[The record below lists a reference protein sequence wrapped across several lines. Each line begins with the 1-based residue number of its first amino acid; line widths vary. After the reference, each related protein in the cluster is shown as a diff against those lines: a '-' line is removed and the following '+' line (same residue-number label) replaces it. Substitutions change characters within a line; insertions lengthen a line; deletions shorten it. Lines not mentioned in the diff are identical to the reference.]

1 MTPRPNSVALGTVRA
16 DLELEGTIMFREE
29 VQNQATVKQ
38 APLTRQENKERY
50 GILRRL
56 YELLVAPH
64 RTIREPAQQRQAR
77 LLSAL
82 LLFIVIQAIPASLW
96 VVFTNESVPPSR
108 NPFLFV
114 AIPTEA
120 MFVLAYILSRT
131 PRYILGAYLSIF
143 MLPIFTLAAALTA
156 DVRVFGAGELL
167 IWLVLSVAIASI
179 FFSVKFTA
187 LLAGLNV
194 ALLIT
199 LPLVWSEIEAA
210 DILHAVIANVILSTT
225 VVVSAHHRN
234 QVELDR
240 QRSLAESEL
249 RYRTLLETV
258 FDGIILHDN
267 ETIFQANPG
276 FAEMFGFDDPEE
288 LVGVSLTSFAVS
300 GSGNRLIAE
309 EMAKGLK
316 QVHEVPAIR
325 RDGTRLT
332 VEVVGKSQ
340 PYLGRTIQMA
350 AVRDISER
358 KRAEAA
364 EYRRRVLAESL
375 RDTAAALNST
385 LDLNEVLERILE
397 NVNRVVPHNAASIVI
412 ISDAEGVVTRA
423 RGYHMQELKNGL
435 SFELAEIPFM
445 QEMLRTAEPVIIKD
459 TSEAAEWVDIFGA
472 EWQGSLLSAPIILDG
487 RVIGFINLESQQPH
501 FFTVSQADD
510 LKTFA
515 DQAGLAIANA
525 TLYKQLREWSSSL
538 ETAVQARTVELRR
551 TKEQLEVILNNSPET
566 ILLLDIDG
574 VVMAANQAVEREFG
588 YQVDDVDGKSLKS
601 FAAHSNEAA
610 IMSALRKAIALKE
623 VQHIELL
630 ARRSSGSEFDA
641 DLFVTPVVEDNDVI
655 NLVASIRDITSLKEV
670 ERIKDAF
677 VSNVSHELRSPIT
690 SLKLQQALLRLQ
702 PQNKDRIS
710 VRIERE
716 IARLQYIIDDLL
728 RLSRLEQN
736 RVDLEWDEINL
747 NLLVE
752 DYISDRAE
760 LARSQGLNLILQT
773 DNGETP
779 PLVKGDKGLLGQVLS
794 ILLTNAMDYTPAG
807 GEVMVCTMTENRPE
821 GLGAAFCV
829 EDNGPGISEHDLE
842 HIFERFYRG
851 EAGRQSSAPGT
862 GLGLAIAKE
871 IVQRHGGIISVSSAK
886 ADGTGARFQ
895 VWLPAESEVSQLKD

>member
-1 MTPRPNSVALGTVRA
+1 
-16 DLELEGTIMFREE
+16 MFREE
-29 VQNQATVKQ
+29 VQNQASLKQ
-38 APLTRQENKERY
+38 APLAQQENKEQY
-50 GILRRL
+50 GFFRRL

-64 RTIREPAQQRQAR
+64 PNVREPAQQRQAR

-82 LLFIVIQAIPASLW
+82 LLFIVIQAIPATL
-96 VVFTNESVPPSR
+96 VVIITNDEVRPLS
-108 NPFLFV
+108 NPFLYV
-114 AIPTEA
+114 ALPTEA
-120 MFVLAYILSRT
+120 TFLVAYFLSRG
-131 PRYILGAYLSIF
+131 PRYILGAYLSIL
-143 MLPIFTLAAALTA
+143 MLPVFTLAGALTA

-167 IWLVLSVAIASI
+167 FWLVLSVAIASI
-179 FFSVKFTA
+179 FFSVRLTA
-187 LLAGLNV
+187 TLAAVNV
-194 ALLIT
+194 ALVVF
-199 LPLVWSEIEAA
+199 LPIVWSEIAAA
-210 DILHAVIANVILSTT
+210 DILHAVIFNIIVSTA
-225 VVVSAHHRN
+225 VVVSGHHRN

-267 ETIFQANPG
+267 ETIYQANPG
-276 FAEMFGFDDPEE
+276 FAEMFGFDDPEQ
-288 LVGVSLTSFAVS
+288 LVGVSLTSFSVS
-300 GSGNRLIAE
+300 GTGNRLIAE

-340 PYLGRTIQMA
+340 PYLGQTVQMA

-412 ISDAEGVVTRA
+412 ISDAEGIVSRA
-423 RGYHMQELKNGL
+423 RGYHMKELKNGF
-435 SFELAEIPFM
+435 SFELADIPYI
-445 QEMLRTAEPVIIKD
+445 QEMLRTAEPVIVKD
-459 TSEAAEWVDIFGA
+459 TGASTEWVDIFDA
-472 EWQGSLLSAPIILDG
+472 DWQGSLLSAPIILEG
-487 RVIGFINLESQQPH
+487 RVIGFLNLESQQPG

-551 TKEQLEVILNNSPET
+551 TKEQLEVILNNSPEI
-566 ILLLDIDG
+566 ILLLDVDG
-574 VVMAANQAVEREFG
+574 VVIAANQAVERELG
-588 YQVDDVDGKSLKS
+588 YNVDNIRGTSLKS
-601 FAAHSNEAA
+601 LAAQSDEAA
-610 IMSALRKAIALKE
+610 IVSALRKAITLKE

-630 ARRSSGSEFDA
+630 ACRSTGAEFDA
-641 DLFVTPVVEDNDVI
+641 DLFITPVTEDNEVI

-670 ERIKDAF
+670 ERLKDAF
-677 VSNVSHELRSPIT
+677 VSNVSHELRAPIT
-690 SLKLQQALLRLQ
+690 SLKLQQALLRLK
-702 PQNKDRIS
+702 PQDKDRIS

-716 IARLQYIIDDLL
+716 IARLQYIIEDLL

-736 RVDLEWDEINL
+736 RVDLEWEEIDL
-747 NLLVE
+747 NHLVE
-752 DYISDRAE
+752 DYVGDRYE
-760 LARSQGLNLILQT
+760 LARSQGLNLIRRAET
-773 DNGETP
+773 GPTP
-779 PLVKGDKGLLGQVLS
+779 PVVRGDAGLLGQVLS
-794 ILLTNAMDYTPAG
+794 ILLTNAMDYTPVG
-807 GEVMVCTMTENRPE
+807 GEIVVTTASQERPE
-821 GLGAAFCV
+821 GPGAIIRV
-829 EDNGPGISEHDLE
+829 EDNGPGISQDDID

-851 EAGRQSSAPGT
+851 EAGRQSQAPGT

-871 IVQRHGGIISVSSAK
+871 IVQRHGGTISVASARENG
-886 ADGTGARFQ
+886 AGARFE
-895 VWLPAESEVSQLKD
+895 VWLPAADSSHSPD